1 MTHSPQITAIDTV
14 RAYHSGPR
22 IIVEVD
28 IVMDAQ
34 TSLRTTHDVA
44 EALQIKLESL
54 PDVERAYVH
63 IDFETSHKPEHS
75 LKKEL

>member
-1 MTHSPQITAIDTV
+1 MTHSPTIRAIDTV

-28 IVMDAQ
+28 IVVDQ
-34 TSLRTTHDVA
+34 KETVLVSHDVA
-44 EALQIKLESL
+44 EELQIKLESL

-63 IDFETSHKPEHS
+63 IDYETSHKPEHS

>member
-1 MTHSPQITAIDTV
+1 MTHSQDIIAIDTV

-28 IVMDAQ
+28 IVMDEGR
-34 TSLRTTHDVA
+34 SLRETHDVA
-44 EALQIKLESL
+44 EALQVKLESL

-63 IDFETSHKPEHS
+63 IDFETSHKPEHFW
-75 LKKEL
+75 KKEL